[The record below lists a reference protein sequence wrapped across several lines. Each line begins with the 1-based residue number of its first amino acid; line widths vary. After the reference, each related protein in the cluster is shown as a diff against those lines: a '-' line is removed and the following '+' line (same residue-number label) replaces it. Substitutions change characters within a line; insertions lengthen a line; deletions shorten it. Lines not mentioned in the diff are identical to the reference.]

1 MEERFLEIDAVTM
14 SYSRGGATTAAVRSV
29 SFSVGHHEFVALVGP
44 SGCGKTTLLHAVG
57 GLVPISEGEIRCGGR
72 RVTGPAPERVMVFQ
86 EFSLFRW
93 RTVRGNVEFALEC
106 NDVPKAERGRIA
118 DRLLRQVGLDHR
130 ADAYPYQLSGGMKQ
144 RVAIARAL
152 AYDAEV
158 LLMDEPFGA
167 LDAQTRLDM
176 QALLLDIWQAL
187 HKTVLFVTHD
197 IDEAIYL
204 ADRVLIMSPGPGT
217 IKAEHKVSAPRPRP
231 PEFLLSDEFIELK
244 RRIHGAIR
252 TTKVTAIPS
261 TAETRRRVT

>member
-1 MEERFLEIDAVTM
+1 MTQASFVEIDAVSM
-14 SYSRGGATTAAVRSV
+14 SYTRGGTTTTAVKDV

-57 GLVPISEGEIRCGGR
+57 GLVPVSAGEIRCSGR
-72 RVTGPAPERVMVFQ
+72 RVTAPGRERVIVFQ

-106 NDVPKAERGRIA
+106 RDVPRPERAPIVE
-118 DRLLRQVGLDHR
+118 RLLGQVGLAQR
-130 ADAYPYQLSGGMKQ
+130 ADAHPYQLSGGMKQ

-176 QALLLDIWQAL
+176 QTLLLGIWQSL
-187 HKTVLFVTHD
+187 QKTVLFVTHD

-217 IKAEHKVSAPRPRP
+217 IKAEHRVSAARPRP
-231 PEFLLSDEFIELK
+231 PEFLLSDEFVELK
-244 RRIHGAIR
+244 RRVYGAIR
-252 TTKVTAIPS
+252 TPQLRVEDDFTTA
-261 TAETRRRVT
+261 A

>member
-1 MEERFLEIDAVTM
+1 VTQPPFVEIDAVSM
-14 SYSRGGATTAAVRSV
+14 SYTRGGMTTTAVKDV

-57 GLVPISEGEIRCGGR
+57 GLVPVSAGEIRCAGR
-72 RVTGPAPERVMVFQ
+72 RVTAPGPERVIVFQ

-93 RTVRGNVEFALEC
+93 RTVRANVEFALEC
-106 NDVPKAERGRIA
+106 RNVPKPERAPIAE
-118 DRLLRQVGLDHR
+118 RLLRQVGLDHR
-130 ADAYPYQLSGGMKQ
+130 AGAYPYQLSGGMKQ
-144 RVAIARAL
+144 RVVIARAL

-176 QALLLDIWQAL
+176 QTLLLGIWQSL
-187 HKTVLFVTHD
+187 QKTVLFVTHD

-204 ADRVLIMSPGPGT
+204 ADRVLIMSTGPGT
-217 IKAEHKVSAPRPRP
+217 IKAEHRVAAARPRP
-231 PEFLLSDEFIELK
+231 PEFLLSDEFVELK

-252 TTKVTAIPS
+252 TPQLQVKTDFTTA
-261 TAETRRRVT
+261 A